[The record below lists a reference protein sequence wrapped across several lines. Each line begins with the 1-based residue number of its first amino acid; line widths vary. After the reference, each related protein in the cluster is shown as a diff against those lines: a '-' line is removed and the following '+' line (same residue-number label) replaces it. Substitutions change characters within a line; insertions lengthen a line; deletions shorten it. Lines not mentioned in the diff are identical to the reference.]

1 MILVIERN
9 ELHHKLIHEALSE
22 NYSLVYIKDSSEL
35 AHKAMDKPRL
45 ILLNL
50 YQAQYKHDHS
60 LDWIQSEC
68 NGRVPVLFILEKHSP
83 LLIKKAFELGAQDV
97 LVFPTT
103 HEYIKRRVD
112 GQFQLNGL
120 KSMLNVQQ
128 RTGQDNWSI
137 MDRYL
142 PFLFINL
149 KGEINFFSD
158 ALSQALSVNKNSI
171 LGVSFIQ
178 FAQRHSANVD
188 FEEFFDKSRYEQ
200 FMEIPKEERHWVIR
214 DQNAEGDQNWYRLTL
229 VPRYDGFNIWVG
241 FSLFYQNINDTI
253 KLKSLAEKDALTKIA
268 NRLTLNQT
276 LQSEIDRANRIR
288 DTFSVI
294 MFDIDNFKEVND
306 CYGHLV
312 GDQVLTELTKIIS
325 LNSRKIDVFG
335 RWGGEEFM
343 VICPHTN
350 ERGAVVLA
358 EKYKQVISKQKF
370 STVDQLSC
378 SFGVS
383 EYPLDTDANMVIDH
397 ADRALYRAKDGGRN
411 RVEYFSRYEYL

>member
-83 LLIKKAFELGAQDV
+83 LLIQKAFELGAQDV

-188 FEEFFDKSRYEQ
+188 FEEFFDKSWYEQ
-200 FMEIPKEERHWVIR
+200 FIEIPKEEQHWVIR

-268 NRLTLNQT
+268 NRLILNQT

-350 ERGAVVLA
+350 ERGAVILA